1 VSSTDHEVAAHH
13 DDDKLG
19 QIAMR
24 IISLAIVGGIITVFL
39 AHWGDDPIE
48 WFPFGGI
55 GFGVAIALAVI
66 SWAVGEVK

>member
-1 VSSTDHEVAAHH
+1 MSTPDHDVAAHH

-24 IISLAIVGGIITVFL
+24 TIAIAIVGGIITVL
-39 AHWGDDPIE
+39 LVHWGDDPIS

-55 GFGVAIALAVI
+55 GFGVAIALAAI